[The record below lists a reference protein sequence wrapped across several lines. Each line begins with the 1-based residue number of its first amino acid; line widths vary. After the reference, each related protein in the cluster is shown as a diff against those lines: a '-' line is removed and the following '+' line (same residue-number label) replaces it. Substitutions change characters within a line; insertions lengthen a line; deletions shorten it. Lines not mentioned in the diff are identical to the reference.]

1 MTDSAA
7 EETASRPVTP
17 GERLSGHIKIARFDH
32 WVKNVFV
39 LPGIIAALSLTPSV
53 DYAVLAV
60 STVIGLLSVGMIAS
74 SNYVINELLD
84 APYDQAHPIKK
95 HRPVPSGQVSTP
107 LAYVQWIVMMLIG
120 MGLAICVS
128 RNFAIVMAILWLM
141 GCVYNIPPVRTKE
154 RPYLDILSEAIN
166 NPLRLFAGWYIV
178 GATAIPPASLLLSY
192 WMVGCYFMAIKR
204 FAELRDLP
212 SREVAATY
220 RASFAYYTT
229 ENLLISI
236 MFYGSASMLFLG
248 TFAIRYRV
256 EWILAYPL
264 IALVM
269 ATYLHI
275 AFKPNSPAQAPER
288 LYREP
293 LLMIAVTSCA
303 LLLGVLLFVD
313 LPWLHTMLAPT
324 LTTVGRGLSP

>member
-7 EETASRPVTP
+7 DDSVSTHVTP
-17 GERLSGHIKIARFDH
+17 STRFWGHVKIARFDH

-39 LPGIIAALSLTPSV
+39 LPGIIAAMSVAPAV
-53 DYAVLAV
+53 DYTELAISCV
-60 STVIGLLSVGMIAS
+60 VGLLSVGMVAS

-84 APYDQAHPIKK
+84 ASYDLAHPIKK
-95 HRPVPSGQVSTP
+95 HRPVPSGQVSVP
-107 LAYVQWIVMMLIG
+107 IAYAQWIVMMLIG
-120 MGLAICVS
+120 MALALCIS
-128 RNFAIVMAILWLM
+128 RNFAITMAALWLM
-141 GCVYNIPPVRTKE
+141 GCIYNIPPIRTKE
-154 RPYLDILSEAIN
+154 RPYLDILSEAVN
-166 NPLRLFAGWYIV
+166 NPLRLLAGWYIV
-178 GATAIPPASLLLSY
+178 GVAAVPPASLLLSY

-220 RASFAYYTT
+220 RASFAYYTN

-236 MFYGSASMLFLG
+236 MFYASASMLFLG

-269 ATYLHI
+269 AVYLHI

-293 LLMIAVTSCA
+293 MLMASVISCA
-303 LLLGVLLFVD
+303 VLLGVLLFVD
-313 LPWLHTMLAPT
+313 LPWLHTALEPT
-324 LTTVGRGLSP
+324 LTTVDQSTAP